1 MNVKQVCRPKINYT
15 WAQRQVSS
23 LVELGLSGHR
33 REARLRLC
41 SSGMLRL
48 GLGVRVICSENELGI
63 TPFLHFL
70 ALFIT
75 RSLPIR

>member
-1 MNVKQVCRPKINYT
+1 M
-15 WAQRQVSS
+15 
-23 LVELGLSGHR
+23 ELGLSGHR

-48 GLGVRVICSENELGI
+48 GLGVRVICSEKELGI